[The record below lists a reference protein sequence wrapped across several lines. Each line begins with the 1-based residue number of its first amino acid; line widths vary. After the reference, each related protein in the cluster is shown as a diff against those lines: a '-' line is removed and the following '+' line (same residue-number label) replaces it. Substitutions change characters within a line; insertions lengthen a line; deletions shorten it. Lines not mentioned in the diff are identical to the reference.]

1 MKNLRQFVQKLLKDS
16 EAAHSLNADIV
27 ATEYNV
33 IVQEVTHVSN
43 PSEKFLSSL
52 VSIFVRDHA
61 EKLSEHPNFMYG
73 RVTEMT
79 IVLQIRVA

>member
-1 MKNLRQFVQKLLKDS
+1 MKHLKEFVHTLFTEG
-16 EAAHSLNADIV
+16 EAAHSLNADIA
-27 ATEYNV
+27 ATEHNV

-43 PSEKFLSSL
+43 PSEKFLGSL

-73 RVTEMT
+73 KVTEMT
-79 IVLQIRVA
+79 IVLQVRVA

>member
-1 MKNLRQFVQKLLKDS
+1 MKNLRQFVQKLLEDG

-27 ATEYNV
+27 ATEHNV

-43 PSEKFLSSL
+43 PSEKFLASL

-61 EKLSEHPNFMYG
+61 EKLSEHPNFMHG